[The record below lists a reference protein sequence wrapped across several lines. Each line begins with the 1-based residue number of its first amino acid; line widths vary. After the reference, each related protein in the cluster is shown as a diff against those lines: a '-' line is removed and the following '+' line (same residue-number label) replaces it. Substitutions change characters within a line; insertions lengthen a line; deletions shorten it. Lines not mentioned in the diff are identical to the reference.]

1 MTVEVF
7 TKKAC
12 VAVYY
17 SQYVFCD
24 LEKKLCE
31 VYLPDFEGGLTPYRI
46 GFDRCFNN
54 AEIKKLSLYIN

>member
-7 TKKAC
+7 VKKAC

-24 LEKKLCE
+24 LEKKVCE
-31 VYLPDFEGGLTPYRI
+31 VYLPFEGGLTPYRI
-46 GFDRCFNN
+46 GFDICFND

>member
-7 TKKAC
+7 VKKSC

-17 SQYVFCD
+17 SQYADCD
-24 LEKKLCE
+24 LEKKVCE
-31 VYLPDFEGGLTPYRI
+31 VYLPFEGGLTPYRI
-46 GFDRCFNN
+46 GFDKCFND